1 MPLLGLRK
9 PMPTDPNLASWLA
22 GGAIV
27 GAFAIL
33 WWVAKRWISMQEDQ
47 FDDLNARV
55 DRMDDKKLDVEA
67 FNGWTQRVDGQFE
80 RILAEQQR
88 SFAESREERQK
99 QGEKIDE
106 MLASTQSFNLTKA
119 GKSDRVKA
127 KRKSFKARHGK
138 NIAKGKMSAAYWAS
152 KVKW

>member
-1 MPLLGLRK
+1 MPI
-9 PMPTDPNLASWLA
+9 DPNLASWLA

-55 DRMDDKKLDVEA
+55 DRMDDKKLDVES

-88 SFAESREERQK
+88 GFAESRAERHQ

-106 MLASTQSFNLTKA
+106 MLSSTQKFNLNMVE
-119 GKSDRVKA
+119 RL
-127 KRKSFKARHGK
+127 ARLERDG
-138 NIAKGKMSAAYWAS
+138 
-152 KVKW
+152 